1 MKQRSLFI
9 ALLAVVAILCLLFLG
24 RQNSKEGTRYQHN
37 EGTIFGTLYHTKYL
51 YGTDLQAELE
61 AELQKVDASLSMF
74 NPQSTIS
81 RINRNETDEVDE
93 MLREVMEL
101 SFTIYKATDGAF
113 DPTVAP
119 LVNAWGFGFKSGNLP
134 DSTQVDSLL
143 ALVGLSH
150 VHLNGNKLIKDNPLT
165 ILDFSAIAKG
175 YGVDRAAQVLRNHN
189 IKNFMVEIG
198 GEIIAEGV
206 NADRSISL
214 HVQVEPGTPV
224 WCTSVFSV
232 ESAPAGEP
240 ARDSADWR
248 VDLHPTER
256 SDAKPLDADAAGRA
270 VVTLPAPLVESAPN
284 RAVHVWFNG
293 TDNGTTRLEPPAESE
308 PHAETAEPRPG
319 EAGPLP
325 EGAAER
331 SEAGGVHT
339 QRTQRAQSPDDVHQ
353 LPLPP
358 MSTNA
363 NANPNPARLPVPLT
377 LSLLTVPIGGH

>member
-1 MKQRSLFI
+1 MKKWQIPFLLLLIAGTAFI
-9 ALLAVVAILCLLFLG
+9 IRRHNVPSVVPFQAE
-24 RQNSKEGTRYQHN
+24 EGY
-37 EGTIFGTLYHTKYL
+37 IFGTIYHAKYQYATSL
-51 YGTDLQAELE
+51 HEEILHELNT
-61 AELQKVDASLSMF
+61 VDASLSMF

-206 NADRSISL
+206 NEKGEAWRIGINKPDDDS
-214 HVQVEPGTPV
+214 
-224 WCTSVFSV
+224 TSTNMELQDVIELTGKAIATSGNYRNFYIKDGRKI
-232 ESAPAGEP
+232 AHTINPKTGYPAQQDILSSTVIASTCAE
-240 ARDSADWR
+240 
-248 VDLHPTER
+248 
-256 SDAKPLDADAAGRA
+256 ADAFATA
-270 VVTLPAPLVESAPN
+270 FMVL
-284 RAVHVWFNG
+284 G
-293 TDNGTTRLEPPAESE
+293 T
-308 PHAETAEPRPG
+308 
-319 EAGPLP
+319 
-325 EGAAER
+325 EGAKQVLEK
-331 SEAGGVHT
+331 
-339 QRTQRAQSPDDVHQ
+339 QPQ
-353 LPLPP
+353 LETYFI
-358 MSTNA
+358 TND
-363 NANPNPARLPVPLT
+363 
-377 LSLLTVPIGGH
+377 